1 MANDEHLIK
10 IILEQ
15 IQKGTGAKDTATDLE
30 KLEQSAEAVEAVV
43 RKVRE
48 EMAKLDGES
57 RKSATGARAYADHL
71 SNIAKEGRAYL
82 EQAKAIAAAET
93 KVGYANKDLGAGIY
107 DTGQKMRQT
116 EKAASDLNEELR
128 EQETAVDG
136 STRSI
141 EKISRELEE
150 ARRELYKLEIGTDK
164 FNEQQRR
171 VATLSQERLVAETAA
186 ARGTGNAANAIFIA
200 SQGLEDMQYGIR
212 GVLNNVPG
220 LVTALGGSFGLAG
233 VISILA
239 VVLTN
244 IIPLFV
250 GAGDAAEKAARTVEI
265 ASERKLAAAR
275 RERELSRELEQ
286 QRALLDQQAQFQ
298 IDTLLD
304 EVKAYDDL
312 TAAIQRNYAQAQAV
326 ANEKLA
332 LDIALVQND
341 ASLSSLDKAVKINQ
355 LKADAARQ
363 EEQRKLDELAAEA
376 AALESKINTA
386 GDDLNSAITT
396 SATQQRQL
404 NKDIETGVRQ
414 VENLKAEYEKLTQYF
429 QDVTIKNVD
438 KNINS
443 PFVPGN
449 GGVTAPF
456 SPDRKDFGDGLPGDK
471 AFLDAAKNDSLSGT
485 PARNDIDS
493 ALRLYQ
499 QLEQLTAR
507 INQLEGEVN
516 NKKKERTQLENRS
529 DSYIDTL
536 NSEIEGG
543 QKRLDQLAQ
552 EIADKKEII
561 ELSEK
566 RRQVEGAAGGASAA
580 TAEVQKEVAELGRD
594 LDADLA
600 ASGATKEEI
609 AAARAKY
616 AEVSRNVAEAL
627 KDGVIDAGE
636 FSKISNGLDELRR
649 VLTSTADAS
658 NKNMVEL
665 LSAARAQQKFQETL
679 QLQIRQQQL
688 STVSP

>member
-10 IILEQ
+10 VILEQ
-15 IQKGTGAKDTATDLE
+15 IQKGTGAKDTANDLE

-128 EQETAVDG
+128 EQDDVAETAA
-136 STRSI
+136 RSI
-141 EKISRELEE
+141 DKISRELED
-150 ARRELYKLEIGTDK
+150 ARRELYKMEIGTAQ
-164 FNEQQRR
+164 FNEQQKK
-171 VATLSQERLVAETAA
+171 VATLSRERLVAETAA
-186 ARGTGNAANAIFIA
+186 AKGTANAGNAILFA

-212 GVLNNVPG
+212 GVQNNIPQ
-220 LVTALGGSFGLAG
+220 LLLALGAGSGLTG
-233 VISILA
+233 IVSIL
-239 VVLTN
+239 VVGLGVL
-244 IIPLFV
+244 IPLFTET
-250 GAGDAAEKAARTVEI
+250 GDAAEKAARTVEI

-275 RERELSRELEQ
+275 KERELSRDLEQ
-286 QRALLDQQAQFQ
+286 QRALLDQQAQVQ

-304 EVKAYDDL
+304 EVKAYDAL

-341 ASLSSLDKAVKINQ
+341 SSLSSLDKAVKINQ
-355 LKADAARQ
+355 LKAEATRQ
-363 EEQRKLDELAAEA
+363 EEQRKLDALSAEA
-376 AALESKINTA
+376 AALEEKINTA
-386 GDDLNSAITT
+386 GNDLGSVIETT
-396 SATQQRQL
+396 QTQQAQL
-404 NKDIETGVRQ
+404 NREIETGVRQ
-414 VENLKAEYEKLTQYF
+414 VENLKAEYEKLTQFF

-485 PARNDIDS
+485 PARADIES

-499 QLEQLTAR
+499 QLEQLTVT

-516 NKKKERTQLENRS
+516 DKKKDRTQLENRNGAF
-529 DSYIDTL
+529 IDTL
-536 NSEIEGG
+536 NTEIEGG
-543 QKRLDQLAQ
+543 QKRLEQLDQ
-552 EIADKKEII
+552 EIAGEKELIA
-561 ELSEK
+561 LREK
-566 RRQVEGAAGGASAA
+566 RRQVEGAAGGANAAA
-580 TAEVQKEVAELGRD
+580 TEVQKEVAELGRD

-636 FSKISNGLDELRR
+636 FSKIATSLDELRR
-649 VLTSTADAS
+649 VLTATADAS
-658 NKNMVEL
+658 NKNMADL
-665 LSAARAQQKFQETL
+665 LAAARAQQKFQETMQL
-679 QLQIRQQQL
+679 QLRQQQL
-688 STVSP
+688 SNVSP